1 MLPPDLCYIL
11 LFHLA
16 YCVLLCPHRFISLGV
31 PANFLLVFKQQQG
44 HELCSSCTIW
54 PTNACKSTTLGMCV
68 LNFSERTASCYSNI
82 LCPHALSSNLRLE
95 TFKNPTLQL
104 PRPRSTLALPT
115 LATYISTRQWM
126 VPASN
131 CYALV
136 FYLDL

>member
-95 TFKNPTLQL
+95 TFKTRHFSCRDQGAPWLFQHWLPIYPHASGWYQL
-104 PRPRSTLALPT
+104 VTVMLLCF
-115 LATYISTRQWM
+115 I
-126 VPASN
+126 
-131 CYALV
+131 
-136 FYLDL
+136 